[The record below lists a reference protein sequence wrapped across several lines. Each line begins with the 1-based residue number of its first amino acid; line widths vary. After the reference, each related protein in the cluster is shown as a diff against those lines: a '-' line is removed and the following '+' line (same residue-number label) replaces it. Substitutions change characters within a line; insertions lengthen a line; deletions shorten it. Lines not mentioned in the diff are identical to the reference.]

1 MNERYEIQRELKK
14 FFEKITL
21 DNCGHLLQNH
31 INKTEEQLK
40 NRLKNNQ
47 KLEIVSSFYGSK
59 AAIMQHIKDD
69 LLSEDC
75 LEQLTDYFLDQEWK
89 DSYFLYFPIPE
100 DIKAI
105 AYSSSNKH
113 NWDKGNLKCEE
124 YIIIIKKSKKLYI
137 FWQMDYHIYISIPCW
152 FFLLVI
158 LIFNLK
164 RKTECLYAPF
174 FSTYNFF

>member
-59 AAIMQHIKDD
+59 ATLKMT
-69 LLSEDC
+69 C
-75 LEQLTDYFLDQEWK
+75 
-89 DSYFLYFPIPE
+89 FP
-100 DIKAI
+100 KI
-105 AYSSSNKH
+105 A
-113 NWDKGNLKCEE
+113 
-124 YIIIIKKSKKLYI
+124 
-137 FWQMDYHIYISIPCW
+137 
-152 FFLLVI
+152 
-158 LIFNLK
+158 
-164 RKTECLYAPF
+164 
-174 FSTYNFF
+174 

>member
-75 LEQLTDYFLDQEWK
+75 LEQLTDYFFRSRMEGFLFFIFPNTRRYK
-89 DSYFLYFPIPE
+89 SY
-100 DIKAI
+100 
-105 AYSSSNKH
+105 
-113 NWDKGNLKCEE
+113 
-124 YIIIIKKSKKLYI
+124 
-137 FWQMDYHIYISIPCW
+137 
-152 FFLLVI
+152 
-158 LIFNLK
+158 
-164 RKTECLYAPF
+164 CL
-174 FSTYNFF
+174 

>member
-105 AYSSSNKH
+105 AYSS
-113 NWDKGNLKCEE
+113 E
-124 YIIIIKKSKKLYI
+124 I
-137 FWQMDYHIYISIPCW
+137 
-152 FFLLVI
+152 
-158 LIFNLK
+158 
-164 RKTECLYAPF
+164 
-174 FSTYNFF
+174 

>member
-89 DSYFLYFPIPE
+89 DSYFLYFPIP
-100 DIKAI
+100 IIVKKAKNYI
-105 AYSSSNKH
+105 YSGKWTITS
-113 NWDKGNLKCEE
+113 
-124 YIIIIKKSKKLYI
+124 I
-137 FWQMDYHIYISIPCW
+137 FPFPVGFSCW
-152 FFLLVI
+152 S
-158 LIFNLK
+158 
-164 RKTECLYAPF
+164 Y
-174 FSTYNFF
+174 

>member
-1 MNERYEIQRELKK
+1 MNERYEVQRELKK

-124 YIIIIKKSKKLYI
+124 YIIIVKKAKNYI
-137 FWQMDYHIYISIPCW
+137 YSGKWTITSIFPFPVGFSCW
-152 FFLLVI
+152 S
-158 LIFNLK
+158 
-164 RKTECLYAPF
+164 Y
-174 FSTYNFF
+174 

>member
-89 DSYFLYFPIPE
+89 DS
-100 DIKAI
+100 
-105 AYSSSNKH
+105 SNKH

-124 YIIIIKKSKKLYI
+124 YIIIVKKAKNYI
-137 FWQMDYHIYISIPCW
+137 YSGKWTITSIFPFPVGFSCW
-152 FFLLVI
+152 S
-158 LIFNLK
+158 
-164 RKTECLYAPF
+164 Y
-174 FSTYNFF
+174 

>member
-105 AYSSSNKH
+105 AYSFSNKH

-124 YIIIIKKSKKLYI
+124 YIIIVKKAKNYI
-137 FWQMDYHIYISIPCW
+137 YSGKWTITSIFPFPVGFSCW
-152 FFLLVI
+152 S
-158 LIFNLK
+158 
-164 RKTECLYAPF
+164 Y
-174 FSTYNFF
+174 